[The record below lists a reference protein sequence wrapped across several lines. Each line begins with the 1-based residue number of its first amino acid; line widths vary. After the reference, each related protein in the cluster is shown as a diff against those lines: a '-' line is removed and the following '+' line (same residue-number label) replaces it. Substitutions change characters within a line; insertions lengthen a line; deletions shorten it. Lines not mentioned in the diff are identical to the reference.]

1 MLTHLWHTILGDIPP
16 DWTRKQL
23 KEVLVLSECCS
34 GNWGDDRGDHS
45 LKVLRSTNFTND
57 GHLDLSDIAIRWFPQ
72 VTVDHLQLR
81 GGDILL
87 ERSGGGPDQPVGR
100 IVFIEDNMPGF
111 GFGNFIERLRPNQE
125 IVLPKYLRWVLH
137 ELHRSGIIER
147 LQHQT
152 TQMRNLDFRDY
163 IRIYI
168 PLPLKDEQQRIAN
181 SIDQCD
187 MLIQRAKAMIG
198 IRGSLHRDEMG
209 GSLNKLKKSLL
220 QNLLIGKVRIASE
233 AAP

>member
-1 MLTHLWHTILGDIPP
+1 MLTHPWQTILGDIPA

-23 KEVLVLSECCS
+23 KEVLLLPECCS
-34 GNWGDDRGDHS
+34 GSWGDDRGDQS
-45 LKVLRSTNFTND
+45 LRVLRSTNFTND

-72 VTVDHLQLR
+72 VMIDCLQLK

-87 ERSGGGPDQPVGR
+87 ERSGGGPDQPIGR
-100 IVFIEDNMPGF
+100 VIFIEDNMPGF

-125 IVLPKYLRWVLH
+125 IVLPNYLRWVLH

-163 IRIYI
+163 KRIYI
-168 PLPLKDEQQRIAN
+168 PLPSKDEQQHIVN
-181 SIDQCD
+181 LIDQCD

-220 QNLLIGKVRIASE
+220 QNLLLGKVRVASE
-233 AAP
+233 VTP